1 MTTQTLVNR
10 PSDVLRPFLVCQESN
25 VFNYVVSERGQVKP
39 CICPE
44 VIFSDHLIVLPIA
57 GQLSTNFSPD
67 GLTTKRHTCRAGHIS
82 IYPAGTS
89 TQCNIETEQ
98 NYRYACLQVKADAF
112 NQAVSA
118 VNDSDNVSLAPKFGL
133 SDPFIEQ
140 ILHQIGNGM
149 DSTSPLDH
157 LYVDT
162 LSNTLMVHLLRH
174 YCDRTQEI
182 SSYEDGLSKA
192 QLHRVLD
199 YIQSHLAQEI
209 KLADLAALSGMS
221 QYYFCRLF
229 RQSMDIAPYQYVIQQ
244 RVEWAKRLLRQPQ
257 RMAIADIA
265 LECGFSNQSALS
277 KHFRKITGIT
287 PNAYRKQSD

>member
-1 MTTQTLVNR
+1 MTAQTLVNR

-25 VFNYVVSERGQVKP
+25 AFNYVVSERGQVKP

-44 VIFSDHLIVLPIA
+44 VVFNDHLIVLPIA

-67 GLTTKRHTCRAGHIS
+67 GLTAKRHTCRAGHIS

-98 NYRYACLQVKADAF
+98 DYRYACLQVKASAF
-112 NQAVSA
+112 NQAVSE
-118 VNDSDNVSLAPKFGL
+118 VNGSDNVSLSPKFGL
-133 SDPFIEQ
+133 SDPLMEQ

-149 DSTSPLDH
+149 DSASPLDH

-162 LSNTLMVHLLRH
+162 LSQTLMVHLLRH
-174 YCDRTQEI
+174 YTVRTREI
-182 SSYEDGLSKA
+182 PAYDDGLSNP
-192 QLHRVLD
+192 QLRRVLD
-199 YIQSHLAQEI
+199 YIQSNLDQEI
-209 KLADLAALSGMS
+209 KLADLAALLGMS

-229 RQSMDIAPYQYVIQQ
+229 RQSMGVAPYKYVIQQ

-257 RMAIADIA
+257 RMAIANIA

-277 KHFRKITGIT
+277 KHFRKLTGVT
-287 PNAYRKQSD
+287 PNAYRKGIA